1 MPACRYEPNI
11 FLSQCGKAQHTL
23 WRGIRS
29 FPSQI
34 WSRHLSPS
42 SRYAEAPS
50 KLILW
55 GLYQRKNHCK
65 TTSKNRI
72 LTMPCIERSVPFIQR
87 SFWSQFGGFCL
98 YLHIQ
103 FIKIFQV
110 NSSTRSVYFTGR
122 FPFALFRATR
132 ERSEDVVSSEGS
144 LEEQAPV
151 SVTTTPS
158 PDRVESAQRILSLS
172 AQVSRDNTSPSGA

>member
-23 WRGIRS
+23 WWGVRS

-34 WSRHLSPS
+34 CSRHLSPS

-87 SFWSQFGGFCL
+87 SFWSLFGGFCL
-98 YLHIQ
+98 YLTYSVHKNISGQ
-103 FIKIFQV
+103 QQHSLCLFYWQIPFCSVSGNPRKEWGRCFQWGQPGGAGTSQCHNNTFSRPSRV
-110 NSSTRSVYFTGR
+110 ST
-122 FPFALFRATR
+122 
-132 ERSEDVVSSEGS
+132 EDS
-144 LEEQAPV
+144 
-151 SVTTTPS
+151 
-158 PDRVESAQRILSLS
+158 LSLCS
-172 AQVSRDNTSPSGA
+172 SFSWQHQS